1 LVWLR
6 EATGVLLVV
15 GALAACAYGVLEL
28 RAHDYV
34 AAIVVVVIGLALL
47 GAGTELLRSSV
58 GE

>member
-1 LVWLR
+1 MVWLR

-15 GALAACAYGVLEL
+15 GALATCTYGVLEL